1 MRIST
6 RLLFTTLMVIKIKP
20 ITSEQL
26 KLLWVLARQLRM
38 DSDSLH
44 EFIFSVTGKDLIR
57 ALSVLEAKEVIDML
71 VLNGAK
77 VTRKKLPRPLPP
89 NVIELVTRKQM
100 KYIRDLEKKLGWQD
114 NPERLEGFLKK
125 IIKKKGVRTKE
136 EGMKIIQGL
145 KSMANR
151 EPRPGKKVKSIW

>member
-1 MRIST
+1 
-6 RLLFTTLMVIKIKP
+6 MVMKIKP

-26 KLLWVLARQLRM
+26 KLLWVLARQLGM

-44 EFIFSVTGKDLIR
+44 EFIFSVTGKDSIR
-57 ALSVLEAKEVIDML
+57 ALSVLEAKEVIDTL

-100 KYIRDLEKKLGWQD
+100 KYIRDLERKLGWQN
-114 NPERLEGFLKK
+114 NPERLKGFLKK
-125 IIKKKGVRTKE
+125 IIKKKRLRTKE
-136 EGMKIIQGL
+136 DGAKIIQGL
-145 KSMANR
+145 KSMASR
-151 EPRPGKKVKSIW
+151 ESGPGKEVNESQ